1 MPTKG
6 MSFDLGFGPR
16 GAPPRE
22 PEAPM
27 RLLLIG
33 DFSGRPA
40 SERPAL
46 ASRPTQRLD
55 IEELDRVLGKLAP
68 RIGAA
73 VSKVEPQSLDDFH
86 PDALFAKLELFRAL
100 RAART
105 QPPPASVTAS
115 AASPNPGASS
125 ADHSPLTALLGGK
138 PAGAPASSSA
148 RPAGGAE
155 EGIEALIRRVV
166 APHIV
171 PDRLAETRS
180 YVAAV
185 DSAIAEQM
193 RQLLHDPAFQRSEAA
208 WRGAQWLVSGLELD
222 QTLQLHLFDVS
233 REELLA
239 DLAAAGGE
247 VRQSGLYRA
256 LVDRWRNQPGAQ
268 GWSVLVGLYRFGA
281 ADADIGLLA
290 ALGIVAAQAGAPFL
304 AEGDPAL
311 ADAEAPASSLESW
324 NALRTSEVGRW
335 IGLVAPRL
343 MLRRPYGARDEKIE
357 AFAFEELGN
366 TPAHEHYLW
375 GSGAL
380 AAALLLGRAYRAA
393 EGWSFDANADRG
405 VDDLPSATR
414 IGDDGERELVPSAE
428 CFLADSQAEGL
439 LSAGLMPLLSHR
451 HLNAAQL
458 MRFQSIAAPAAPLA
472 GLPD

>member
-6 MSFDLGFGPR
+6 MSFDLGFGAH
-16 GAPPRE
+16 GAPRRE

-27 RLLLIG
+27 RLLLVG

-40 SERPAL
+40 GDRPAL
-46 ASRPTQRLD
+46 ATRPTQRVDL
-55 IEELDRVLGKLAP
+55 EELDRVFSRLAP
-68 RIGAA
+68 RIAAA
-73 VSKVEPQSLDDFH
+73 VSQVEPRSIDDLH
-86 PDALFAKLELFRAL
+86 PDALFANLDLFRAL

-105 QPPPASVTAS
+105 QPPPASAS
-115 AASPNPGASS
+115 AAAAS
-125 ADHSPLTALLGGK
+125 DESPLSALLGGK
-138 PAGAPASSSA
+138 PAGVSA
-148 RPAGGAE
+148 AAAAAPAGGAQ

-193 RQLLHDPAFQRSEAA
+193 RQLLHDPAFQRCEIA
-208 WRGAQWLVSGLELD
+208 WRGAQWLVSRLD
-222 QTLQLHLFDVS
+222 LDESLQLHLFDVS
-233 REELLA
+233 RDELLA
-239 DLAAAGGE
+239 DLAAAGGQ

-268 GWSVLVGLYRFGA
+268 GWSALIGLFRFGA
-281 ADADIGLLA
+281 ADVDVGLLA

-311 ADAEAPASSLESW
+311 ADADASPATRESW

-343 MLRRPYGARDEKIE
+343 MLRRPYGARDEKID
-357 AFAFEELGN
+357 AFDFEELGN
-366 TPAHEHYLW
+366 KPAHEHYLW

-380 AAALLLGRAYRAA
+380 AAAMLLGRAYRAA
-393 EGWSFDANADRG
+393 EGWSFEPNADRG
-405 VDDLPSATR
+405 IEDLPSATR
-414 IGDDGERELVPSAE
+414 IGDDGDKELVPSAE
-428 CFLADSQAEGL
+428 RFLADSHAERL
-439 LSAGLMPLLSHR
+439 LAAGLMPLLSHR

-458 MRFQSIAAPAAPLA
+458 MRFQSVALPAAPLA